1 MATQISSK
9 VREDIDWYLSSLERE
24 VQWAVDLAMRWDE
37 IDEIEQEDLVGEWSL
52 VVDFLYRS
60 MAYHDKGLMSH
71 TQHQHLNAIATFLN
85 EHRPVLAG
93 VLGEENLMFSLSL
106 ERHVVS

>member
-1 MATQISSK
+1 MATQIGSK

-24 VQWAVDLAMRWDE
+24 VHWAIDLAMRWDD

-52 VVDFLYRS
+52 IVDFLDRS
-60 MAYHDKGLMSH
+60 MSYHDKGLMSR
-71 TQHQHLNAIATFLN
+71 TQHQRLNAIRAFLH
-85 EHRPVLAG
+85 EHRPVLAS

-106 ERHVVS
+106 ERHAVS